1 MQTLFDQKVHQQ
13 VLLRIDRLTENSTPI
28 WGKMDVAQMVK
39 HCQMPLLVAS
49 GKMELV
55 ENVGF
60 LKRMIFRMYKPI
72 MYNDKPWPENITTP
86 KDFKITEPQVF
97 EMERELLKVTI
108 NEFQSKALNMH
119 WPKHPYFGSF
129 STDQWGRMQYKH
141 LDHHLRQFG
150 V

>member
-1 MQTLFDQKVHQQ
+1 MQTLFDQKVHREI
-13 VLLRIDRLTENSTPI
+13 LSRIDLLTEKTQPK
-28 WGKMDVAQMVK
+28 WGRMDAGQMIK

-49 GKMELV
+49 GQLELT
-55 ENVGF
+55 EKVGV
-60 LKRMIFRMYKPI
+60 LKKLVFKLYKPI
-72 MYNDKPWPENITTP
+72 MYNDKPWPEGVTTP
-86 KDFKITEPQVF
+86 KEFKITEPQVF
-97 EMERELLKVTI
+97 ETEKDLLKTAI
-108 NEFQSKALNMH
+108 SDFHQKALNMH